1 LALLNDGAILSIA
14 YDNEI
19 APHDAQADHADCV
32 LQKGRIQ
39 ALKAK
44 INLDKGN

>member
-1 LALLNDGAILSIA
+1 LALLNDGAIMSIA

-19 APHDAQADHADCV
+19 APHDAQADCI
-32 LQKGRIQ
+32 LQKGRIK